1 VKTIA
6 GKFKIKKLSV
16 GYEKNN
22 FTEMKTKYLEEFTHK
37 TKSEL
42 VAIITNSA
50 QYNGYELEAA
60 HELLRKKTATFSEY
74 KELTGRKSTIDDSD
88 PNSFLN
94 ILKWIGV
101 ILFFPLS
108 LVVLGYYKNKKAKKE
123 YYANN
128 RPHSERI
135 N

>member
-1 VKTIA
+1 
-6 GKFKIKKLSV
+6 
-16 GYEKNN
+16 
-22 FTEMKTKYLEEFTHK
+22 MKARYIEEFKHK

-42 VAIITNSA
+42 VSIITNSA

-60 HELLRKKTATFSEY
+60 HELLRKKTATYSEY
-74 KELTGRKSTIDDSD
+74 QELTSKKADESSS
-88 PNSFLN
+88 NVFLTV
-94 ILKWIGV
+94 LKWIGI

-108 LVVLGYYKNKKAKKE
+108 LVVLGYYKNKKAKAA

-128 RPHSERI
+128 RPHSKRI